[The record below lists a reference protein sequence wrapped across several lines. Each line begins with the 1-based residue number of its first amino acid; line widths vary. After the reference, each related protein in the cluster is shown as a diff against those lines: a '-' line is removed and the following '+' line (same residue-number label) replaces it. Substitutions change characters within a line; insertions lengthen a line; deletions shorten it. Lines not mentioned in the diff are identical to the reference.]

1 MSKLL
6 IEDRCPICDGRRL
19 NERVYKSLI
28 NGYNIADLTSMQI
41 DELVEVIKSIDEPE
55 AQPLIKGIIEK
66 LNSIIDIGLGYLTL
80 DRETSSLSGGES
92 QRIKMVKYL
101 NSNLVDLMYIFD
113 EPSVGLHPKDVYKL
127 NNLLKNCVIKGI
139 QL

>member
-1 MSKLL
+1 
-6 IEDRCPICDGRRL
+6 
-19 NERVYKSLI
+19 
-28 NGYNIADLTSMQI
+28 
-41 DELVEVIKSIDEPE
+41 
-55 AQPLIKGIIEK
+55 
-66 LNSIIDIGLGYLTL
+66 
-80 DRETSSLSGGES
+80 
-92 QRIKMVKYL
+92 MVKYL